1 VHSMWIKYF
10 ILRNKVID
18 KVANLMRRKEKVVV
32 LAALRMLRV
41 CVGLKD
47 DFYQTQIIQTNAL
60 APGVDAFLANGERYN
75 MVNSAFLE
83 LFDFIRR
90 ENLKSLAKYVV
101 EKFWDAGLSAI
112 SYVTV
117 FREIKMSHDQSVQSE
132 SLRMAPRSGAVGG
145 AQPGPQD
152 KVMMAEM
159 RLNRM
164 RKRRDGSMDKEEED
178 YFESDDGGGENQ
190 ESQPGAALGDD
201 RGPPGALERAG
212 GVASGSRDMEMD
224 EGRGTDVG
232 GGRKITF
239 QVSPGL
245 AGRVIIS
252 PNAPLLLNSL
262 VDYDLLDTD
271 NSSAQPVAGAA
282 ALFPQKPLKPS
293 PPSPPPQPTP
303 NPAEETK
310 ES

>member
-1 VHSMWIKYF
+1 
-10 ILRNKVID
+10 
-18 KVANLMRRKEKVVV
+18 
-32 LAALRMLRV
+32 
-41 CVGLKD
+41 
-47 DFYQTQIIQTNAL
+47 
-60 APGVDAFLANGERYN
+60 